1 MYLGRSDM
9 FRLSLL
15 LTDTS
20 LNLGQRVTLPGS
32 TQSRIRV
39 GGIFASGTNK
49 SLKSCFIDSTTQIVF
64 RSESTRNYVFVEV
77 SQEMWHF
84 EEDGSM
90 LLSKCDMFLT
100 ELMAKWQPRA
110 GTNGGKRKAL
120 PATAHT
126 LSVILYGRVIYD
138 SEEEGEEARAP
149 LQRLEDGT
157 LYRDFYKV
165 STSYPCTRLLSC

>member
-1 MYLGRSDM
+1 M

-20 LNLGQRVTLPGS
+20 LNLGQRITLPGAS
-32 TQSRIRV
+32 QSRIRV
-39 GGIFASGTNK
+39 GGIFSSATNK

-64 RSESTRNYVFVEV
+64 RSESTKDFVLVEV
-77 SQEMWHF
+77 SQEMWNF

-90 LLSKCDMFLT
+90 LLSKCEMFLA
-100 ELMAKWQPRA
+100 ELMGRWQPRT
-110 GTNGGKRKAL
+110 TNGAGGGAGRKRTL
-120 PATAHT
+120 PATSHT
-126 LSVILYGRVIYD
+126 VSVILYGRVIYD
-138 SEEEGEEARAP
+138 DEAEGEEDRAP

-165 STSYPCTRLLSC
+165 GLNFRSVFSVSS